1 MVKKSS
7 MKKNQVKRNSLTQLL
22 LSVMIVILV
31 SFVSSRVFFRLD
43 LTTDKRYS
51 IDESTKT
58 ALKNLKDII
67 YVKVYLSGDLPPTF
81 EELRRSVFETLEEFR
96 AYAGANI
103 QYEFINP
110 SESEDEKVRND
121 IARQLVRKGL
131 VPRTIR
137 VKDKDGFKTKYLFP
151 GAIINYREEEI
162 PLNFLDTKASNA
174 RTRVEILV
182 NDAQGR
188 LEYNFLNKIRTITQ
202 IIPPEIAFIQGHG
215 ELERMENISLAR
227 ELSDMYGV
235 RVIDP
240 AEYVF
245 ALRDSIRLKYQAIII
260 SKPRNRFSEK
270 DKFIID
276 QYIMHGGRVLWLVDY
291 TQVSMDSLSHN
302 SNTQAIP
309 LQRDLN
315 LNDVLFNYGVRINT
329 GIIQDLNSAPIP
341 VNTATI
347 GTEPQFTPVPWVYFP
362 LIAPRPI
369 HPITTNIGRIK
380 LEFANPIDTVGE
392 NPLVEK
398 KVLLTSSQYS
408 RVVSSPAIID
418 LNIINENP
426 NPDYYRAGPQNVAVL
441 MEGNFQSAFKN
452 RLVDDITQNETFD
465 FKDQSKTTKMIV
477 VSDGDISK
485 NPVITRNGDEQS
497 LPLGSDKWFEQIY
510 FSGNLEFLL
519 NAVNYLTDDYELV
532 TLRGRKFQLRL
543 LDKPKLLES
552 KGFWRTINIGLPIL
566 IMLLVALLVGIVR
579 KYRYVKK

>member
-1 MVKKSS
+1 
-7 MKKNQVKRNSLTQLL
+7 MKKNQVKRSSLIQLL
-22 LSVMIVILV
+22 LSVLIVVLI
-31 SFVSSRVFFRLD
+31 SFVSSRVFFRID

-51 IDESTKT
+51 INESTKS

-121 IARQLVRKGL
+121 VARQLVRKGL

-137 VKDKDGFKTKYLFP
+137 VEDKDGFKTKYLFP
-151 GAIINYREEEI
+151 GAVIMYREEEI

-174 RTRVEILV
+174 RTRVELLV

-188 LEYNFLNKIRTITQ
+188 LEYNFLNKIRSITQ
-202 IIPPEIAFIQGHG
+202 IVPPEIAFIHGHG

-245 ALRDSIRLKYQAIII
+245 ALRDSMRLKYQAIII
-260 SKPRNRFSEK
+260 SKPRERFSEK

-291 TQVSMDSLSHN
+291 TEMSMDSLSH
-302 SNTQAIP
+302 SSTTQALPI
-309 LQRDLN
+309 QRVLN
-315 LNDVLFNYGVRINT
+315 LNDMLFNYGVRINT
-329 GIIQDLNSAPIP
+329 GIIQDLNNAPIP
-341 VNTATI
+341 VNTAAV
-347 GTEPQFTPVPWVYFP
+347 GTEPQFSPVGWVYFP

-369 HPITTNIGRIK
+369 HPITTNIGPIK
-380 LEFANPIDTVGE
+380 LEFANPIDTVDQ
-392 NPLVEK
+392 NALVTK
-398 KVLLTSSQYS
+398 KVLLKTSQYS

-418 LNIINENP
+418 LNIINETQ
-426 NPDYYRAGPQNVAVL
+426 NPDFYRAGPQNVAVL
-441 MEGNFQSAFKN
+441 MEGNFQSAFAN

-465 FKDQSKTTKMIV
+465 FRDKSKKTKMIV

-485 NPVITRNGDEQS
+485 NPVITRNGDKQP
-497 LPLGSDKWFEQIY
+497 LPLGSDKWFDQIY

-543 LDKPKLLES
+543 LDKPKLLKE
-552 KGFWRTINIGLPIL
+552 KGFWRAINIGLPIF
-566 IMLLVALLVGIVR
+566 IMLIVAFMISTIR
-579 KYRYVKK
+579 KYRYVKKK

>member
-1 MVKKSS
+1 

-22 LSVMIVILV
+22 LSVLIVVLV

-51 IDESTKT
+51 INESTKT
-58 ALKNLKDII
+58 ALRDLKDII

-137 VKDKDGFKTKYLFP
+137 VKDKDGYKTKYLFP
-151 GAIINYREEEI
+151 GAIISYREEEI

-202 IIPPEIAFIQGHG
+202 IIPPEIAFIHGHG

-245 ALRDSIRLKYQAIII
+245 ALRDSMRLKYKAIII
-260 SKPRNRFSEK
+260 SKPRSRFSEK
-270 DKFIID
+270 DKFILD

-291 TQVSMDSLSHN
+291 TQVSMDSLSHS

-309 LQRDLN
+309 IQRDLN
-315 LNDVLFNYGVRINT
+315 LNDILFNYGVRINT

-341 VNTATI
+341 INTAAI
-347 GTEPQFTPVPWVYFP
+347 GTEPQFSPVPWVYFP

-369 HPITTNIGRIK
+369 HPITTNIGRVK
-380 LEFANPIDTVGE
+380 LEFANPLDTVGE
-392 NPLVEK
+392 NPLVTK
-398 KVLLTSSQYS
+398 KVLLTTSQYS
-408 RVVSSPAIID
+408 KVVSSPAIID
-418 LNIINENP
+418 LNIINEDP
-426 NPDYYRAGPQNVAVL
+426 NPDYYRAGPQKVAVL
-441 MEGNFQSAFKN
+441 LEGNFQSAFKN

-465 FKDQSKTTKMIV
+465 FKDQSKKTKMIV

-485 NPVITRNGDEQS
+485 NPVITRNGDQQP
-497 LPLGSDKWFEQIY
+497 LPLGSDKWFDQIY

-543 LDKPKLLES
+543 LDKPQLLEN
-552 KGFWRTINIGLPIL
+552 KGFWRVVNIGLPIL
-566 IMLLVALLVGIVR
+566 IMLIVAIIVGMVR
-579 KYRYVKK
+579 KYRYVKKK